1 MAIRSDARLGGS
13 IPQMNR
19 SPEGRGIKPLFYS
32 VRDIAL
38 ILDKTVKPGYGVIRA
53 GTVMSVCSAT
63 GMLYPYPVADA
74 ALNPT
79 NAKAYLVQ
87 APGSTAST
95 LYVGV
100 ADSYK
105 FQVGDSLIL
114 DGSGSGTKE
123 VQSMAEATL
132 AEGDVYTLTYGGV
145 TLTTTAMD
153 SNPTTAE
160 LVAAFIGG
168 DNVAAYAS
176 MPFTLSAGSSAVTIT
191 WKHPIAV
198 TSLCTAEKTTG
209 TGTTTVSQT
218 IEGVAA
224 DGTSTSAEDLGAII
238 SIDRSAV
245 NGTQA
250 AIAVTTSVTTN
261 ANFTSTFYGN
271 VYVKSDTSTPFA
283 KAKFIIDAD
292 VDSGEGEF
300 AVGALTSVVI
310 SNAVLYTTSLIGCDA
325 AAKTD
330 MGTVDDGRFTILK

>member
-19 SPEGRGIKPLFYS
+19 SPEGRGIKPLFHS

-38 ILDKTVKPGYGVIRA
+38 ILDKTVKPGYGVIRS
-53 GTVMSVCSAT
+53 GTVMSVCSVT

-74 ALNPT
+74 GQNPT

-87 APGSTAST
+87 APGSSAEI
-95 LYVGV
+95 LYTNIQ
-100 ADSYK
+100 DSYK
-105 FQVGDSLIL
+105 FAVDDELII
-114 DGSGSGTKE
+114 DGGSAGNVE
-123 VQSMAEATL
+123 IQSMANTTPTA
-132 AEGDVYTLTYGGV
+132 GDVYTLTYAGV
-145 TLTTTAMD
+145 TLTGTALEEG
-153 SNPTTAE
+153 SLATAD
-160 LVAAFIGG
+160 LVASLIAGTNYSI
-168 DNVAAYAS
+168 
-176 MPFTLSAGSSAVTIT
+176 MPFTLSAGSSVVTIT
-191 WKHPIAV
+191 FKEVGNVDTVVAGKSIGSGTPAV
-198 TSLCTAEKTTG
+198 SVSTPGLAADATTTTAEN
-209 TGTTTVSQT
+209 
-218 IEGVAA
+218 
-224 DGTSTSAEDLGAII
+224 LGPIK
-238 SIDRSAV
+238 SIDRTAV

-250 AIAVTTSVTTN
+250 AITTTTAVTTH
-261 ANFTSTFYGN
+261 ANFTAALFGN
-271 VYVKSDTSTPFA
+271 VYVKSADEASTPFA